1 MNRRY
6 EPLTAEQLQALR
18 SFADYAGRTWKAQIH
33 DAWLRAD
40 MPGIIHGL
48 RNSHGPT
55 WLVNFRFPKKA
66 ARNV

>member
-18 SFADYAGRTWKAQIH
+18 SFADYAGRNWKSEVRH
-33 DAWLRAD
+33 AWETAS
-40 MPGIIHGL
+40 MPGIIHAL

-55 WLVNFRFPKKA
+55 WLVRFRFPKQGGA
-66 ARNV
+66 Q